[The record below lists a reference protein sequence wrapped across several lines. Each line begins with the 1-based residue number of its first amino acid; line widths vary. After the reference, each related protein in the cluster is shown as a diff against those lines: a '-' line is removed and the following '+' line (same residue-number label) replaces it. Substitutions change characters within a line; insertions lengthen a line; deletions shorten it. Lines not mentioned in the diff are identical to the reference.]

1 MILSSTDAMKIQ
13 NKAILLVVLAVGVLS
28 TIAPS
33 AFAQTV
39 SVPTGSSLPGCEET
53 DECWDPSVITVDIG
67 ATVTWTNDDV
77 GPHTVT
83 AGDLKVD
90 PDNIGTM
97 IPNGFDSGMM
107 MSGDIFSHQFD
118 VEGSYPY
125 LCIIHPWMIGTVIV
139 QEAMAEQDSSIK
151 IETGIGNVGEPLEI
165 TVTIGDSDGTTQD
178 VHANFNIIATQGSE
192 VLLDKKLVHSM
203 SGMEMLTT
211 SALPLDASDEMP
223 VNINVEFLG
232 FGTGDDLTGTPETGD
247 IQVVPE
253 FGTIAM
259 MILGVSI
266 VSIIALSA
274 KSRVI
279 LKL

>member
-13 NKAILLVVLAVGVLS
+13 NKAIFLAVLAVGVLS

-33 AFAQTV
+33 AFAQMV
-39 SVPTGSSLPGCEET
+39 SAPTGTSVLGCEET
-53 DECWDPSVITVDIG
+53 NECYIPYEIRIG
-67 ATVTWTNDDV
+67 VGDTVTWTNDDTTS
-77 GPHTVT
+77 HTVT
-83 AGDLKVD
+83 SGDPAGDV
-90 PDNIGTM
+90 GTL
-97 IPNGFDSGMM
+97 FDSSIW
-107 MSGDIFSHQFD
+107 MSGAEFSHTFD
-118 VEGSYPY
+118 AEGEYPY
-125 LCIIHPWMIGTVIV
+125 FCMIHPWMAGIVIV
-139 QEAMAEQDSSIK
+139 EAMADEGIMEGESMVK
-151 IETGIGNVGEPLEI
+151 IETGVGNAGEPLEI
-165 TVTIGDSDGTTQD
+165 TVTIGGSDGTTQD
-178 VHANFNIIATQGSE
+178 VHANFNIMATQGSDV
-192 VLLDKKLVHSM
+192 VLDETVHSM

-211 SALPLDASDEMP
+211 SALPRDASDMDP
-223 VNINVEFLG
+223 VNVNVEFLG
-232 FGTGDDLTGTPETGD
+232 FGIGDDLTGTPETGD